1 MTEVSKTSADAGH
14 GTARSDEMDGNHTKK
29 FLLRKSPLG
38 IALAAGVVGWGA
50 FLRLAWLEQIPPGLS
65 HDEAYNG
72 VTAIEVLLHGR
83 REIFFDIYNG
93 IEPLIIYWEAL
104 YFHLFGI
111 APYVM
116 RLVNVTA
123 GLLTVAL
130 TYTLTRGLFA
140 RQQSLTGEMTALL
153 AAWGVSSAFWA
164 VFISRLT
171 LRAVTL
177 PLMAL
182 LSFYFL
188 WRGLTAASTRG
199 IRQMAWFAL
208 GGFWLGIG
216 MYTYLSSRFLPLVPL
231 AFFVYWVVCGRVTRR
246 QLYGMALYMLI
257 WALVF
262 APLAHFYLTHPDI
275 FTRRSDQVLNLPYVF
290 AGDVQPLLRSVL
302 RTLGMFGVIGP
313 DSSRYGLAGRPVLDP
328 LGAIW
333 FVVGL
338 VTAAVRSR
346 YRDHHGAPYALLL
359 IWWLVMLLPDFI
371 TSESPHYLR
380 TVGALP
386 PTFVF
391 WALGLV
397 TFGRW
402 LLQHIENRRSRRL
415 PDMSA
420 PKPQPGHR
428 LSWALATGM
437 GLYLLFHTVATGY
450 DYFVRWA
457 SDAEARSIYGA
468 EFREVAHYLRTTQL
482 PGPVALSAAHFRD
495 WDRFRLDLHM
505 RHHPPFVVWFHG
517 PQTMLFPPAGVEGA
531 TYIFTRGAP
540 PHPRWLE
547 YLRLEKRGQD
557 IEVYRLQ
564 ARDIPTLEHSVHATF
579 MEDHLLGATVPPQ
592 PIAALWGYELS
603 GDARAGETLYV
614 LLGWETLMDV
624 PGNPD
629 YAFFAH
635 LVDRRGFVWSQADTI
650 GYDVVDWQP
659 GVRALQWL
667 ELALPPD
674 LPPLEYTLQVGLQ
687 ERSTSRTLF
696 LKGTTERPA
705 FVLQTIHTERATAA
719 PVLEK
724 FRIPNACH
732 VDFGGIFT
740 LRGYSVSKRI
750 LQAGATTHVSLFWE
764 VARTPAERYRLETW
778 LVAEDG
784 EPIMLMG
791 EEPLEGDYP
800 TDAWQ
805 AGQWVR
811 DRFDLTIPANL
822 PSGPYA
828 LYVGWRDPSGDWLS
842 DPSPNAN
849 LGQLLVLESPES

>member
-1 MTEVSKTSADAGH
+1 
-14 GTARSDEMDGNHTKK
+14 
-29 FLLRKSPLG
+29 
-38 IALAAGVVGWGA
+38 
-50 FLRLAWLEQIPPGLS
+50 LEQIPPGLS

-72 VTAIEVLLHGR
+72 VTAIEVLLSGR

-123 GLLTVAL
+123 GLLTIAL
-130 TYTLTRGLFA
+130 LYTLTRGLFV

-153 AAWGVSSAFWA
+153 AAWGVSGAFWA

-182 LSFYFL
+182 LAFYFL
-188 WRGLTAASTRG
+188 WRGFTAASTRG
-199 IRQMAWFAL
+199 IRQMVWFAL

-231 AFFVYWVVCGRVTRR
+231 AFFFYWVVRGQVVRR
-246 QLYGMALYMLI
+246 QLYGMALYMLV
-257 WALVF
+257 WGLVF
-262 APLAHFYLTHPDI
+262 APLAYFYITHPDI
-275 FTRRSDQVLNLPYVF
+275 FTRRSDQVLNLPYAL
-290 AGDVQPLLRSVL
+290 AGDIQPLFTSMM

-328 LGAIW
+328 LGAVW

-338 VTAAVRSR
+338 VTAAVQLR
-346 YRDHHGAPYALLL
+346 YRDDRGAPYALLL

-386 PTFVF
+386 PTFVL

-397 TFGRW
+397 TSGRW
-402 LLQHIENRRSRRL
+402 LLRQIESRAARRL
-415 PDMSA
+415 PDVRA
-420 PKPQPGHR
+420 PKPESRHW
-428 LSWALATGM
+428 LSWAPVVGM
-437 GLYLLFHTVATGY
+437 GLYLLFHNAATGY

-468 EFREVAHYLRTTQL
+468 EFREVAHYLRTTRL
-482 PGPVALSAAHFRD
+482 SGPVALSAAYFRD

-505 RHHPPFVVWFHG
+505 RHRPPFVVWFHG

-547 YLRLEKRGQD
+547 YLQLEKQGQD
-557 IEVYRLQ
+557 IEVYRLK
-564 ARDIPTLEHSVHATF
+564 ASDIPTLEHSVHVTF
-579 MEDHLLGATVPPQ
+579 MEDHLLGAVVPPR
-592 PIAALWGYELS
+592 PIVALWGYALS
-603 GDARAGETLYV
+603 GDARAGETLHV
-614 LLGWETLMDV
+614 LLGWETLIDV

-629 YAFFAH
+629 YAFYAH
-635 LVDRRGFVWSQADTI
+635 LVDKRGFVWSQVDTI
-650 GYDVVDWQP
+650 GYDAVDWQP

-667 ELALPPD
+667 DLALPPD

-687 ERSTSRTLF
+687 ERSTGRNL
-696 LKGTTERPA
+696 LPEEAAGTHA
-705 FVLQTIHTERATAA
+705 FVLQTVHTDRAAVS

-724 FRIPNACH
+724 FRIPNACY
-732 VDFGGIFT
+732 VDFGGVFT
-740 LRGYSVSKRI
+740 LRGYSVSRRI
-750 LQAGATTHVSLFWE
+750 LQAGEATHVSLFWE
-764 VARTPAERYRLETW
+764 VSRTPARRYRLEAW
-778 LVAEDG
+778 LATADS
-784 EPIMLMG
+784 EPIVLRRK
-791 EEPLEGDYP
+791 EPLEGDYP
-800 TDAWQ
+800 TNLWQ
-805 AGQWVR
+805 TGQWVR
-811 DRFDLTIPANL
+811 DRFDLTIPASL
-822 PSGPYA
+822 SPGSYT
-828 LYVGWRDPSGDWLS
+828 LYVGWRDLSGAWLS
-842 DPSPNAN
+842 DMTSASAN
-849 LGQLLVLESPES
+849 LGQLLVLESPGS